1 MYSEK
6 DYLFFDYSRGEEDIS
21 RVVEVYK
28 DRPIYVLFKT
38 QENRKLFEKFK
49 LNPAGPIRSYQL
61 MIE

>member
-1 MYSEK
+1 
-6 DYLFFDYSRGEEDIS
+6 
-21 RVVEVYK
+21 VYK

-38 QENRKLFEKFK
+38 EENRKLFEKFK